1 MKKARKM
8 INRVWKIFNLEEMR
22 ILPGQLA
29 FFMILSVFSIF
40 PIFGVIGSSFISNE
54 MIISMEESLPG
65 GVASVLKSL
74 MEVKSSGLSIFM
86 FIAFSIYIAS
96 NGCEA
101 MIITSNVI
109 YKIKNNITL
118 KQSIKAIVMTIVL
131 MSLILFI
138 VIVPAFGE
146 LIVDMIE
153 KSYPGRVIETIRAG
167 FDILKYPLS
176 FILIFMDIKI
186 LYTLAP
192 NAKIPSHYNNY
203 GTMFTTILWIIITR
217 VYAIYL
223 NNFNTYDI
231 FYGSLGNVVILMFW
245 VYLLAYVFTMGM
257 AINSER
263 YFKSQKSV
271 NQIDVYVE

>member
-54 MIISMEESLPG
+54 MILSMEESLPG

-223 NNFNTYDI
+223 NHFNTYDI
-231 FYGSLGNVVILMFW
+231 FYGSLGNVVIMLFW
-245 VYLLAYVFTMGM
+245 IYLLAYAFTMGL
-257 AINSER
+257 AINADT
-263 YFKSQKSV
+263 YFKSTNKTS
-271 NQIDVYVE
+271 N

>member
-8 INRVWKIFNLEEMR
+8 INRVWRIFKLEEMR

-40 PIFGVIGSSFISNE
+40 PIFGVLGSSFLSNE
-54 MIISMEESLPG
+54 MINSMDQSLPG

-74 MEVKSSGLSIFM
+74 MEVQSSGLSIFM

-109 YKIKNNITL
+109 YKIKNQITI
-118 KQSIKAIVMTIVL
+118 KQSIKALIMTLIL

-146 LIVDMIE
+146 LIIDTIE
-153 KSYPGRVIETIRAG
+153 KSYPGRVIDTIRAF

-176 FILIFMDIKI
+176 FILIFIDVKI

-192 NAKIPSHYNNY
+192 NAKVPSHYNNY
-203 GTMFTTILWIIITR
+203 GTLFTTVLWIIITK
-217 VYAIYL
+217 VYSVYL
-223 NNFNTYDI
+223 NNFNTYNI

-245 VYLLAYVFTMGM
+245 MYLLAYVFTMGM
-257 AINSER
+257 AINSEI
-263 YFKSQKSV
+263 YFKSQESV
-271 NQIDVYVE
+271 N

>member
-8 INRVWKIFNLEEMR
+8 INRVWRIFKLEEMR

-40 PIFGVIGSSFISNE
+40 PIFGVLGSSFLSNE
-54 MIISMEESLPG
+54 MINSMDQSLPG

-74 MEVKSSGLSIFM
+74 MEVQSSGLSIFM

-109 YKIKNNITL
+109 YKIKNQITI
-118 KQSIKAIVMTIVL
+118 KQSIKALIMTLIL

-146 LIVDMIE
+146 LIIDTIE
-153 KSYPGRVIETIRAG
+153 KSYPGRIIETIRVG
-167 FDILKYPLS
+167 FNILKYPLS
-176 FILIFMDIKI
+176 FM
-186 LYTLAP
+186 LAVRSNP
-192 NAKIPSHYNNY
+192 
-203 GTMFTTILWIIITR
+203 
-217 VYAIYL
+217 
-223 NNFNTYDI
+223 
-231 FYGSLGNVVILMFW
+231 
-245 VYLLAYVFTMGM
+245 
-257 AINSER
+257 
-263 YFKSQKSV
+263 
-271 NQIDVYVE
+271 

>member
-153 KSYPGRVIETIRAG
+153 KV
-167 FDILKYPLS
+167 
-176 FILIFMDIKI
+176 
-186 LYTLAP
+186 
-192 NAKIPSHYNNY
+192 
-203 GTMFTTILWIIITR
+203 
-217 VYAIYL
+217 
-223 NNFNTYDI
+223 
-231 FYGSLGNVVILMFW
+231 
-245 VYLLAYVFTMGM
+245 
-257 AINSER
+257 
-263 YFKSQKSV
+263 
-271 NQIDVYVE
+271 